1 MGDVDF
7 ADARGRLHRHDTFN
21 TIAGTPWYADAVY
34 ERFSR
39 QEYDRRFRATHEK
52 MARLG
57 LDALIAPGGPNH
69 WSFGGG
75 MRWLT
80 NHWEWHGVAAYAVVP
95 RDEEPVLVCGPGGAH
110 REAIRRAT
118 PVRHVRESGRGRF
131 GRTIAEVLAE
141 RGLERGTIGHS
152 FVDPFFESSMPANDL
167 QALHDGLPDAEIRS
181 VGDFFHELV
190 HRKSDEEIEC
200 VRRAGELMDRAMEA
214 MIERARP
221 GATEYQLAAAAAHA
235 IMDGGGQVDFLII
248 GSTPTSAPGLV
259 FGNPWPSGRALRDG
273 DIVINELACSY
284 RGYTVQ
290 IGTPICVGEPP
301 SWVRSFFADV
311 LEGFD
316 RMAAELRPGKTW
328 EDVREAGRYYAERG
342 YDSRPLLL
350 HCIDFVTHTPQVLV
364 EGVRADDG
372 DEQIVPRVLAML
384 EPTVINA
391 EGTFGMFLGRSYV
404 ITEDGHDQVTKFPT
418 ELVLN

>member
-7 ADARGRLHRHDTFN
+7 AEARGRLHQHDTFN
-21 TIAGTPWYADAVY
+21 RVAGTPWYADAVY
-34 ERFSR
+34 DRFSE

-57 LDALIAPGGPNH
+57 LDALIAPGGSNH
-69 WSFGGG
+69 WSYGGG

-95 RDEEPVLVCGPGGAH
+95 RDEEPILVSGPGGAH

-118 PVRHVRESGRGRF
+118 PVRDVRESGRGRF
-131 GRTIAEVLAE
+131 GATMAEVLSE
-141 RGLERGTIGHS
+141 RGLDRGSIGHA

-167 QALHDGLPDAEIRS
+167 DALREKLPDAQIRS

-190 HRKSDEEIEC
+190 HRKSDEEIES

-214 MIERARP
+214 MIEAVRP
-221 GATEYQLAAAAAHA
+221 GTTEYQLAAAAAHA
-235 IMDGGGQVDFLII
+235 IMDGGGQLDFLII
-248 GSTPTSAPGLV
+248 GSTATSAPGLI
-259 FGNPWPSGRALRDG
+259 FGNPWPSGRVLRAG

-290 IGTPICVGEPP
+290 TGTPVCVGEPP
-301 SWVRSFFADV
+301 SWVRTFFDDV

-316 RMAAELRPGKTW
+316 RMAAQLRPGNTW
-328 EDVREAGRYYAERG
+328 EDVRQAGRYYAERG

-364 EGVRADDG
+364 EGVRADEG
-372 DEQIVPRVLAML
+372 DEEIVPRVLAML
-384 EPTVINA
+384 EPTVVNA

-404 ITEDGHDQVTKFPT
+404 ITEDGHEQVTKFPT
-418 ELVLN
+418 ELVVA